1 MLNMFIYMYDY
12 FCQVIAGLFSALRV
26 KMSSSSVPNDKE
38 AAFEA
43 ELVKH
48 LHKHFQ
54 DIEARFES
62 FLKNLLPNENGSTP
76 PVALVTS
83 GGTIVPLESRTV
95 RFIDNFSI
103 GTRGATSAEYFLR
116 HGYAVVFLHRRGSLQ
131 PFSRHLPR
139 DGLLDVL
146 QLVDGE
152 GACLRPEKAQSL
164 LPVLREYTEYVKRRN
179 RLLLVE
185 FVSVHDYIAL
195 LMRLGILLE
204 THVGA
209 KAILYL
215 AAAVSDFYIPPDE
228 MPEHK
233 IQSSNGPLNLQLQL
247 VPKMLSPLVRR
258 WCPRPFV
265 ISFKLE
271 TDSRLLLD
279 KASKALKKYDHHVV
293 IANLLE
299 TRKREVWLV
308 ERNGGL
314 EHIIVSEGS
323 GREIEEEIVKRLSI
337 LHNKHS
343 NL

>member
-1 MLNMFIYMYDY
+1 
-12 FCQVIAGLFSALRV
+12 
-26 KMSSSSVPNDKE
+26 MSSPSSAPAPNDKE

-43 ELVKH
+43 ELVAH
-48 LHKHFQ
+48 LQKHFPG
-54 DIEARFES
+54 IEARLEG
-62 FLKNLLPNENGSTP
+62 FLKDLPLDENGSTP

-103 GTRGATSAEYFLR
+103 GTRGATSAEFFLR

-131 PFSRHLPR
+131 PFSRHIPR
-139 DGLLDVL
+139 DGLLDML
-146 QLVDGE
+146 QLVDGAK
-152 GACLRPEKAQSL
+152 ACLRPEKAESL
-164 LPVLREYTEYVKRRN
+164 LPVLREYTEYVERGK

-195 LMRLGILLE
+195 LMCLGSLLE
-204 THVGA
+204 THIGLNG
-209 KAILYL
+209 ILYL
-215 AAAVSDFYIPPDE
+215 AAAVSDFYIPRDE

-247 VPKMLSPLVRR
+247 VPKMLAPLVRR
-258 WCPRPFV
+258 WCSRPFV

-279 KASKALKKYDHHVV
+279 KAAKALKKYDHHVV
-293 IANLLE
+293 IANLLD

-308 ERNGGL
+308 ERKGGL
-314 EHIIVSEGS
+314 EHIVVPEGS
-323 GREIEEEIVKRLSI
+323 GREIEEDIIKRLSI
-337 LHNKHS
+337 LHNKHRGM
-343 NL
+343 